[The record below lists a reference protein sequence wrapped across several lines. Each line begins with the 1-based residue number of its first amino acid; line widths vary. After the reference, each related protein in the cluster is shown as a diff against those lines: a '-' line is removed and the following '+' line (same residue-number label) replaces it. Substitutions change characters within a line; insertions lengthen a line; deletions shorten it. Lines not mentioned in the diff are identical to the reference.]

1 MKATDKKNK
10 KALKKSQP
18 SLLEVF
24 DKPMISQE
32 KEEKD
37 YKIYQEKHLLQLEK
51 EKEAGRIANEEQ
63 TKRYGRRYGTITSVQ
78 TYKV

>member
-37 YKIYQEKHLLQLEK
+37 YKIYHEKHLLQIAK
-51 EKEAGRIANEEQ
+51 EKELREANEEQ
-63 TKRYGRRYGTITSVQ
+63 TRRYGRRYGKIIDIQ
-78 TYKV
+78 TYEV

>member
-37 YKIYQEKHLLQLEK
+37 YKHLLQIAK
-51 EKEAGRIANEEQ
+51 EKELREANEEQ
-63 TKRYGRRYGTITSVQ
+63 TRRYGRRYGKIIDIQ
-78 TYKV
+78 TYEV